1 MIEQRKLKI
10 KKDLNRKFGMKRLF
24 TLTAA
29 TFFAVVSIFTSA
41 QELETFVRYSQN
53 AGEISWGMVHGDEI
67 YELAGAPYN
76 TMDHTGVKFNRS
88 EVKLEAPVEPSLVF
102 MTGFNFLSHIS
113 GDPAEIPALFTVPAN
128 SIVGPEDPIVRPIG
142 SGNLHY
148 EAEMAIVIG
157 KRAENVTVEEAGDYI
172 FGVTAGNDVSERA
185 WQAGDFQV
193 VRAKGSR
200 GFNAV
205 GPVLVKGVDYKN
217 VQITGRL
224 NGEVVQGGNSS
235 DLIFDMEE
243 MVSYIS
249 QYFTLEPGDMIWS
262 GTMGA
267 TQAMVPGDVYEVE
280 LSDVGIL
287 RNEVVQAQ

>member
-1 MIEQRKLKI
+1 
-10 KKDLNRKFGMKRLF
+10 
-24 TLTAA
+24 
-29 TFFAVVSIFTSA
+29 
-41 QELETFVRYSQN
+41 
-53 AGEISWGMVHGDEI
+53 
-67 YELAGAPYN
+67 
-76 TMDHTGVKFNRS
+76 
-88 EVKLEAPVEPSLVF
+88 